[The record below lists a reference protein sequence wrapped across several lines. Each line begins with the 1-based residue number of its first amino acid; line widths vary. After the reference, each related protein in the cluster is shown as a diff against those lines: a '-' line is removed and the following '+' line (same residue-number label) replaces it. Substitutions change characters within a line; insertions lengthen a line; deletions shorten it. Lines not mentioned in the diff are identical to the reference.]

1 MTAGSTVRAASPAD
15 PITLT
20 PAVPA
25 RKTARRRRQPGRP
38 AVSQRLVVGLI
49 VLAGCI
55 VFATPLLLVLFTSI
69 QPETQVITNGPASL
83 PHHFTMGNFSAA
95 WTGGALGRYYRN
107 SLLILV
113 VKVPV
118 GIVLSSLAAYPLSK
132 MRFRGRKTILVC
144 LLVGLGVPQV
154 VTLYP
159 LLELSKDVGLSG
171 SVWILLLPYLAFGM
185 PFEIFVMRGA
195 FASVPEEVL
204 EAARIDGAG
213 EFRIWARVCMPMVLA
228 PLASLAIL
236 DGVATW
242 NEFVIAL
249 ALLSNQSSDT
259 LPIGI
264 SNLQGQFGVNFAQ
277 LSAGVLIAV
286 APMVLLFF
294 VARRYLVRGVAA
306 GALKG

>member
-1 MTAGSTVRAASPAD
+1 MTAISTRQMPDATRSSHVSGATVLPRKVLRPGSAPRSHQV
-15 PITLT
+15 
-20 PAVPA
+20 
-25 RKTARRRRQPGRP
+25 
-38 AVSQRLVVGLI
+38 VVGLL

-55 VFATPLLLVLFTSI
+55 VFATPLLLVLITSI
-69 QPETQVITNGPASL
+69 QPNGDVIANGPASL
-83 PHHFTMGNFSAA
+83 PHHFTLGNFSAA
-95 WTGGALGRYYRN
+95 WTGGALSRYYRN
-107 SLLILV
+107 SLMILI

-118 GIVLSSLAAYPLSK
+118 GIVISSLAAYPLSK
-132 MRFRGRKTILVC
+132 IRFRGRKMILVC

-159 LLELSKDVGLSG
+159 LLELSKHIGVSG
-171 SVWILLLPYLAFGM
+171 SVWVLLLPYLAFGM

-213 EFRIWARVCMPMVLA
+213 ELRIWGRICMPMVIA

-264 SNLQGQFGVNFAQ
+264 LNLQGQYGVNFSQ